1 MTKGLITKGTQKHE
15 FLALAC
21 PCHVAGYPLV
31 LPLPLLKSK
40 CSSVPPLVTILHP
53 TGLNNPADVFV
64 CFILNL
70 LIKT

>member
-15 FLALAC
+15 FLAPAC

-31 LPLPLLKSK
+31 LPLPFLKSK
-40 CSSVPPLVTILHP
+40 CNSVPSLVTVVRP
-53 TGLNNPADVFV
+53 MGLNNPADVFV

-70 LIKT
+70 LIKI

>member
-1 MTKGLITKGTQKHE
+1 MTKGLITKGTQKRE
-15 FLALAC
+15 FLAPAR
-21 PCHVAGYPLV
+21 PCHVAGSPLV
-31 LPLPLLKSK
+31 LPLALLKSK
-40 CSSVPPLVTILHP
+40 CSSVPSLVTGLRP

>member
-15 FLALAC
+15 FLAPAC
-21 PCHVAGYPLV
+21 PSHVAGYSLV

-40 CSSVPPLVTILHP
+40 CSSVPSLVTVVRP

-64 CFILNL
+64 CFTLNL
-70 LIKT
+70 LNKT